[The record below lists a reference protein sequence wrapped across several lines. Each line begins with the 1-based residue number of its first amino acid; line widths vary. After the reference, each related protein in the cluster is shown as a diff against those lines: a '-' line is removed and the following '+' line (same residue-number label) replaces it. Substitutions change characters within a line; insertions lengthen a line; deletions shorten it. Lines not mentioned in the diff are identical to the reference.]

1 VSLKDPEKTSIK
13 LPWTGAQVLTKF
25 KAAVQRK
32 ANWKSLYQDAFR
44 YITPQRDTFDP
55 KQAGQK
61 KGQLQYDN
69 TAMEAANTFVS
80 RIMATVT
87 PSWQVWSE
95 FRAGSDIP
103 ENDRPEINKK
113 LAELN
118 AILFDFINHSNFT
131 TQAAETYMD
140 LVYGTGAM
148 IIEEGDSEDLL
159 VFTNVPLSELY
170 LEEGPNSSVQTVY
183 RLIKPL
189 TRNLATQ
196 FPKGKF
202 SASVKKNMVSPG
214 ETDRTD
220 IVTASMFDPKS
231 KIFFQVVLER
241 EAGHV
246 VQFHVEKTNPY
257 IVPRW
262 SVIPGEIFGRGP
274 AIDMLPTI
282 KSVNKMAEFELR
294 AAAMAVSGAYT
305 VVSDGV
311 INPFNLQIRP
321 NMLIPVKAPD
331 TIQPLALSGSPQF
344 TQLVMSKMQE
354 DIKLAFLADPMPSF
368 DDPVRTATEIQIR
381 NSNFLKKS
389 GAQLGRLKSEWV
401 EKVVERCVDILQR
414 VGKMPSISIDGR
426 EVTIKHTSPLAK
438 IEDQEDLIGFNDFLN
453 IMDRIE
459 PHSPGITALTVK
471 IEDIA
476 TYVSG
481 KTGGFEQLIRTPD
494 EAQNAAA
501 TVIETGQALAAG
513 AGAGVEVIEEAAS
526 A

>member
-1 VSLKDPEKTSIK
+1 MSVKNPGKTSIK
-13 LPWTGAQVLTKF
+13 LPWTGQEILAKF
-25 KAAVQRK
+25 KAAIERK
-32 ANWKSLYQDAFR
+32 ANWKSLYQDAFN

-80 RIMATVT
+80 RIMATIT

-103 ENDRPEINKK
+103 EKDRPDINKQ
-113 LAELN
+113 LSEIN

-131 TQAAETYMD
+131 TQASETYMD
-140 LVYGTGAM
+140 LIYGTGAM

-159 VFTNVPLSELY
+159 VFTNIPLSELY

-189 TRNLATQ
+189 TRNLKTL

-202 SASVKKNMVSPG
+202 SDSVKKDMIAPG

-220 IVTASMFDPKS
+220 IVTASMFHPKTR
-231 KIFFQVVLER
+231 IFFQVVMEH
-241 EAGHV
+241 ESAHI

-262 SVIPGEIFGRGP
+262 SVVPGEIFGRGP

-282 KSVNKMAEFELR
+282 KSANKVAEFELR

-311 INPFNLQIRP
+311 INPFNLQIKP
-321 NMLIPVKAPD
+321 NMMIPVKAPD
-331 TIQPLALSGSPQF
+331 TIQPLALSGSPEF
-344 TQLVMSKMQE
+344 SQLVLSKLQD
-354 DIKLAFLADPMPSF
+354 DIKMAFLADPMPGF

-401 EKVVERCVDILQR
+401 EKVIERSVDILQR
-414 VGKMPSISIDGR
+414 VGKMPAISIDGR

-438 IEDQEDLIGFNDFLN
+438 IEDQEDLIGFSDFLN

-459 PHSPGITALTVK
+459 PHSPGVTALTVK
-471 IEDIA
+471 IEDVA
-476 TYVSG
+476 TYISD

-494 EAQNAAA
+494 EAKNAAA
-501 TVIETGQALAAG
+501 TVIETGQALAAS
-513 AGAGVEVIEEAAS
+513 AGVEVVEGVNV
-526 A
+526 